1 MAHYQLNEFRK
12 AESRSVKKAKGT
24 LNFHRLESMR
34 FYSPLG
40 GGIKKLFPPDHQINE
55 RVSVANE

>member
-1 MAHYQLNEFRK
+1 MSHLKIYVENDNNLYSTNGQNYKIVGRI
-12 AESRSVKKAKGT
+12 
-24 LNFHRLESMR
+24 MR